1 METHRYK
8 NAFGDF
14 CKVTTDL
21 IEGDQVQ
28 IKLSNAVI
36 LIDEIFALDHD
47 KYWRNSEG
55 LHIRGEIIHDGTHYN
70 QDKGKRS
77 YSIPVANIAHKIV
90 EPKIENHA

>member
-1 METHRYK
+1 METHKYR
-8 NAFGDF
+8 NVFGDI

-47 KYWRNSEG
+47 NFMSTEG
-55 LHIRGEIIHDGTHYN
+55 LNVRGIIVHDGTHYN

-77 YSIPVANIAHKIV
+77 YTIPVNNIAHKIKTV
-90 EPKIENHA
+90 